1 MRRILPALALTFILA
16 SCAAPRA
23 PQPATAPAPA
33 PGPVVVAPQP
43 QESGSVIG
51 MTAGDLLAHFGP
63 PALQVREGN
72 SLKLQFRSSNCVMD
86 AYLYPSPAGGAA
98 RVTHIDARLPSG
110 ADTNAQASA
119 TQRNPGS

>member
-1 MRRILPALALTFILA
+1 MRRILPALVLTLILA
-16 SCAAPRA
+16 GCASAPRQ
-23 PQPATAPAPA
+23 PQPAPVP
-33 PGPVVVAPQP
+33 PPKPVVLAPQP
-43 QESGSVIG
+43 QESGPIIG

-72 SLKLQFRSSNCVMD
+72 SLKLQFRSATCVMD

-110 ADTNAQASA
+110 VDTNAQACVA
-119 TQRNPGS
+119 QLNRGS